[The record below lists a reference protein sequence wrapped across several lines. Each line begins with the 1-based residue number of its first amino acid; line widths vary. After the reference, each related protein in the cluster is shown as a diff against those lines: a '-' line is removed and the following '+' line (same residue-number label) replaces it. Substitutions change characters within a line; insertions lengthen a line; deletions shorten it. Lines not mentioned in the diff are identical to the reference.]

1 MFESMDHIILQQYWW
16 LLMSVVGSFLVFLL
30 FVQGGQTLIDVLGKT
45 ENEKTLIIT
54 SIGRK
59 WKFTFTVLVLFAAG
73 MFASFPLF
81 YSTTFGGAYY
91 AWKLFLLCFVLQS
104 VAFEFRK
111 HKGNLLG
118 ARTYEYFLYINGFL
132 GTFLL
137 GAAVATF
144 FTGSSFVRD
153 VYNLSSWQTPFY
165 GIDILFNFTNISLG
179 VAVLFLAR
187 ILGALYIINNVNH
200 DLIRERGRK
209 QLKISTIIFL
219 PFFLFFLIRVLTMQG
234 FAYDPQT
241 GVVFMEDFKYLN
253 NYLKMPFAIVILLI
267 GVIGVLYGI
276 FISAFRKSIKGI
288 WFSGAGTIFTVLSIF
303 LVLGYGNT
311 SFYPSSSDLQSSL
324 TIENASASK
333 FTLTYMSYISLLLPL
348 ILWYMFAAWKAID
361 KHKMSEQSLT
371 GDPDTDHTY

>member
-1 MFESMDHIILQQYWW
+1 MFEAFDHILLQQYWW

-45 ENEKTLIIT
+45 ETEKTLIIT

-81 YSTTFGGAYY
+81 YSTSFGGAYY
-91 AWKLFLLCFVLQS
+91 AWKIFLLCFVLQS
-104 VAFEFRK
+104 VAFEYRK
-111 HKGNLLG
+111 HKGNIYG

-144 FTGSSFVRD
+144 FTGSEFIRD
-153 VYNLSSWQTPFY
+153 AYNLSTWQTKLY
-165 GIDILFNFTNISLG
+165 GIEILFNFTNISLG
-179 VAVLFLAR
+179 VAVLMLAR
-187 ILGALYIINNVNH
+187 ILGALYLINNVEH
-200 DLIRERGRK
+200 DAIRKRGVK
-209 QLKISTIIFL
+209 QVKISTLIFL
-219 PFFLFFLIRVLTMQG
+219 PFFLYFLIRVLTMDG
-234 FAYDPQT
+234 YAYDPQT
-241 GVVFMEDFKYLN
+241 KVVFMEQFKYLN
-253 NYLKMPFAIVILLI
+253 NFLKMPITIVLLLL

-276 FISAFRKSIKGI
+276 FITAFKKSLKGI
-288 WFSGAGTIFTVLSIF
+288 WFSGAGTILTVLSVF
-303 LVLGYGNT
+303 LILGYGNT
-311 SFYPSSSDLQSSL
+311 AFYPSTADIQSSL

-348 ILWYMFAAWKAID
+348 ILWYMFMAWKAID
-361 KHKMSEQSLT
+361 KFKMSDKDLT

>member
-1 MFESMDHIILQQYWW
+1 MFESLDHIYLQQYWW

-59 WKFTFTVLVLFAAG
+59 WKFTFTTLVLFAAG

-81 YSTTFGGAYY
+81 YATTFGGAYY
-91 AWKLFLLCFVLQS
+91 AWKIFLLCFVLQS
-104 VAFEFRK
+104 VAFEYRK
-111 HKGNLLG
+111 HKGNIFG

-137 GAAVATF
+137 GAVVATF

-153 VYNLSSWQTPFY
+153 AYNLSTWQTPFY
-165 GIDILFNFTNISLG
+165 GIEILFNFTNISLG
-179 VAVLFLAR
+179 IAVLFLAR
-187 ILGALYIINNVNH
+187 ILGALYIINNVDH

-209 QLKISTIIFL
+209 QLKISTLIFL

-241 GVVFMEDFKYLN
+241 GAVFMEDFKYLN
-253 NYLKMPFAIVILLI
+253 NFLKMPVTIVILLI
-267 GVIGVLYGI
+267 GVIGVLFGI
-276 FISAFRKSIKGI
+276 FISAFKNSVKGI
-288 WFSGAGTIFTVLSIF
+288 WFSGTGTIFTVLSIF
-303 LVLGYGNT
+303 MILGYGNT

-348 ILWYMFAAWKAID
+348 ILWYMYAAWKAID
-361 KHKMSEQSLT
+361 KHKMSDKNLT
-371 GDPDTDHTY
+371 GDPDVDHTY

>member
-253 NYLKMPFAIVILLI
+253 NYLKMPVRYCHTADRSYWCALWHLYFCIQEKHQRDMVLRGRNYFYRVINFF
-267 GVIGVLYGI
+267 GSGI
-276 FISAFRKSIKGI
+276 RQH
-288 WFSGAGTIFTVLSIF
+288 IF
-303 LVLGYGNT
+303 L
-311 SFYPSSSDLQSSL
+311 SFIKRPA
-324 TIENASASK
+324 E
-333 FTLTYMSYISLLLPL
+333 LLN
-348 ILWYMFAAWKAID
+348 
-361 KHKMSEQSLT
+361 H
-371 GDPDTDHTY
+371 